1 MNSKYSLEPVA
12 VQRVNTKY
20 RRIKTK
26 LPVPESLPIFESLM
40 DSEPESKRGQP
51 PVVWDKALGFQV
63 YDKWGNKWIDWSS
76 GVLVANAGHGRKE
89 IRNAIKKVLDQGL
102 LATFAFVHENRMKLT
117 RELQSMSPHPANYQ
131 AALFS
136 GGSEAVEYAIKLA
149 KTYGIEKHGPERIY
163 IVSFINAFHGSTL
176 GSQLAGGKEKLKKW
190 TIGEG
195 KTFVQVPFPDGF
207 KNKDTSFDL
216 FLESLKV
223 LNIKFEQIAGVIVES
238 YQGGGPD
245 FMPVKY
251 AKELEK
257 FCKKNDIVL
266 IFDEMQSGFGRT
278 GKWFAYEHYGV
289 SPDLITCGKGLSS
302 SLPISAVIGRKDI
315 MGLYGPG
322 ATLSTHSGNPICVA
336 AALANIKILRKEKLA
351 ERAKK
356 LGEILI
362 SELRRIKNKYPK
374 VLGCVH
380 GRGLVAGIQMVK
392 PETGEPDGELALNIN
407 EACFRKG
414 LLMFAPAGVAGECV
428 KIAPPLVISEE
439 ALREGIL
446 VLEEVCGEILN

>member
-1 MNSKYSLEPVA
+1 MKSKYNLEPVA

-40 DSEPESKRGQP
+40 NSEPESKRGQP

-63 YDKWGNKWIDWSS
+63 YDEWGNKWIDWSS
-76 GVLVANAGHGRKE
+76 GVLVANACHGRKE

-102 LATFAFVHENRMKLT
+102 LATFAFVHENRMKLCK
-117 RELQSMSPHPANYQ
+117 ELQSMSPDPANYQ

-149 KTYGIEKHGPERIY
+149 KTYGIEKYGPERIY

-190 TIGEG
+190 TTGEG

-207 KNKDTSFDL
+207 KNKNTSFDL
-216 FLESLKV
+216 FLKSLKT
-223 LNIKFEQIAGVIVES
+223 LNIKPEQIAGIIVES
-238 YQGGGPD
+238 YQGVGPD

-251 AKELEK
+251 ARELQK

-289 SPDLITCGKGLSS
+289 SPDLITCGKGISS

-315 MGLYGPG
+315 MALYPAG

-336 AALANIKILRKEKLA
+336 AALENIKILRRDKLA
-351 ERAKK
+351 QKAAK
-356 LGEILI
+356 LGKILYK
-362 SELRRIKNKYPK
+362 ELRRIKSKYPK
-374 VLGCVH
+374 VIGCVH
-380 GRGLVAGIQMVK
+380 GR
-392 PETGEPDGELALNIN
+392 
-407 EACFRKG
+407 
-414 LLMFAPAGVAGECV
+414 
-428 KIAPPLVISEE
+428 
-439 ALREGIL
+439 
-446 VLEEVCGEILN
+446 